1 MNIIM
6 TALPNSC
13 IIRISSAGETS
24 TEHFNHVLVNTG
36 SYFGRRRK
44 KGTTK
49 LYKIQRPENLY
60 RGRGLD

>member
-6 TALPNSC
+6 TALQNSC
-13 IIRISSAGETS
+13 SIRSSTTGETS
-24 TEHFNHVLVNTG
+24 TKHFNDVLVNTG

-44 KGTTK
+44 KETTK